1 MATPDSPETGLAG
14 DSTAAGSALPGHTV
28 PGHSVD
34 ALRAQGKPAEARV
47 EFERLIQEGMDS
59 GVDPRPPAS
68 IFDSVRAEI
77 LSRST
82 PQADDTAGAQG

>member
-14 DSTAAGSALPGHTV
+14 DSAAVGPTLPGHTV
-28 PGHSVD
+28 D
-34 ALRAQGKPAEARV
+34 ELRAQGKPEEARA
-47 EFERLIQEGMDS
+47 EFERLIQEGLDS

-77 LSRST
+77 RSRDT
-82 PQADDTAGAQG
+82 PQADDTAGAER